1 MKILLADD
9 ERMVRL
15 GLADMINELYPQQCQ
30 YYEAA
35 DGRSALGIARKEKP
49 DVAFIDIRMPQVDG
63 LVCLERIHQ
72 ISPQTIC
79 IILSG
84 FGEFKYA
91 QTALKHG
98 ALDYLLKPAS
108 PAELSN
114 VLTKARQIIHERWT
128 RENEQ
133 FHAYVS
139 VFLNQKQEKSETA
152 LLPAGKKDIFE
163 LYIITAV
170 GRQILESCRQR
181 LKNALSSWSLH
192 DGYFALTTLDDSI
205 FLLTAIPSKLK
216 NSHRYLVKEQLNS
229 QDCLMS
235 IVCTYPTLTAAL
247 HRALNLKKF
256 RLIGA
261 CAPIQGCIKL
271 QTVTGC
277 PWFYPAVRLSQRLDS
292 LTCAYRRQDE
302 ISFQYHIEELRR
314 SQILRDKFSLLDRGT
329 VASYLYQAIG
339 LRTSACGFGELLRD
353 LETHAETMHVR
364 GLNYQAE
371 MVAKIMNYIETN
383 YMKDIAINTIA
394 EMYHIT
400 PNYLSRIFREKSGR
414 RFVDYLTEVRIMNA
428 KRLLTTEP
436 GLSVQDIA
444 LKVGYYSSRYFSKI
458 FIRETGMRP
467 SQYRKTE

>member
-1 MKILLADD
+1 MRILLADD

-15 GLADMINELYPQQCQ
+15 GLADMISELYPRQCQ

-49 DVAFIDIRMPQVDG
+49 DVAFIDIRMPQTDG
-63 LVCLERIHQ
+63 LVCLERLRQ
-72 ISPQTIC
+72 VSPETIC

-114 VLTKARQIIHERWT
+114 VLTKARQIIQERWA
-128 RENEQ
+128 RENEK
-133 FHAYVS
+133 FNAYVS
-139 VFLNQKQEKSETA
+139 VFLNQKYKKAETA
-152 LLPAGKKDIFE
+152 LLAADKKAIFD
-163 LYIITAV
+163 LYIITAA
-170 GRQILESCRQR
+170 GGQTLESCRQQ
-181 LKNALSSWSLH
+181 LKNALSSWPLH
-192 DGYFALTTLDDSI
+192 DGYFSLTTLDHSL

-216 NSHRYLVKEQLNS
+216 NNHRYLVKEQLNS
-229 QDCLMS
+229 QNGLMS
-235 IVCTYPTLTAAL
+235 VVCTYPSLEAAL

-261 CAPIQGCIKL
+261 CAPIQGCVKL
-271 QTVTGC
+271 QTVTRC
-277 PWFYPAVRLSQRLDS
+277 PWFYPAVRLSQSLDY

-302 ISFQYHIEELRR
+302 ISFQYHIEELRKR
-314 SQILRDKFSLLDRGT
+314 RILRDRFSLLDRSSI
-329 VASYLYQAIG
+329 ASYLYQAMG
-339 LRTSACGFGELLRD
+339 LQTSACGFGELLRD

-371 MVAKIMNYIETN
+371 LVAKIMNYIETN

-400 PNYLSRIFREKSGR
+400 PNYLSRIFHEKSGK

-467 SQYRKTE
+467 SQYRKS